1 MRSKPPSP
9 LFVTADSSRGTSHL
23 FFYSLHILFVEKRK
37 VSCTMLPSMVKFMAL
52 SELQMGDPSEALVP
66 FTGSRHG
73 VRWEPSSYSQAPI
86 HIVVRLVRGLVHLFA
101 INHVS
106 NVC

>member
-1 MRSKPPSP
+1 
-9 LFVTADSSRGTSHL
+9 
-23 FFYSLHILFVEKRK
+23 
-37 VSCTMLPSMVKFMAL
+37 MLPSMVKFMAL